1 MEIEVDAL
9 VDSGA
14 TASFIDVNF
23 VQKYGL
29 PIKLRNT
36 PAQVEVVDGRTIE
49 SRIVTH
55 ETKPLNLTID
65 GYGCKVVFNVIKS
78 PNNFIIL
85 GQNWLEFYNP
95 KIDWRKRKLILEHD
109 HGTIE
114 QATFE
119 NYSQGRHKK
128 SINMRTEVKAR
139 KNHKKF

>member
-1 MEIEVDAL
+1 LNTLDVMQQNPLVTSDPVPCFLLPIKVLKNGMEIEVDAL

-49 SRIVTH
+49 SGTITH
-55 ETKPLNLTID
+55 ETKPLNWTID
-65 GYGCKVVFNVIKS
+65 NYVCKVVFNVIKS
-78 PNNFIIL
+78 TNNFIIL

-95 KIDWRKRKLILEHD
+95 K
-109 HGTIE
+109 
-114 QATFE
+114 
-119 NYSQGRHKK
+119 
-128 SINMRTEVKAR
+128 
-139 KNHKKF
+139 